1 MRRLLLLLV
10 PLCALSSLGQLRV
23 GVATVDITPEYPIR
37 LSGYG
42 GRRTPSEGIA
52 QRLHAQALAI
62 HGPSGQPALILAVD
76 NVGVPG
82 WLTEKL
88 HQRIAAETKLP
99 RAQFAVC
106 STHTHTGPM
115 MAGVLSNLF
124 GVDIPPDHW
133 EAIER
138 YTRETEEKLFAISMK
153 ALRETQAAELHF
165 GIGRARF
172 AKNRRTERGPVDH
185 DVPVLAAKNA
195 KGEWMAVL
203 SNYACHCTT
212 LGGEFNQHCGDWAAY
227 AREYLEKDFPAA
239 KAMVAIGCGA
249 DSNPHPRTGLELAQ
263 KHGRELADE
272 IARLLKSDLKKIS
285 GAPMGA
291 FARFPLA
298 FDTLP
303 TRAEWEEKAKQGGAI
318 AYHAKKNLERLDR
331 GEKLPTELEYSLQV
345 LSFGKDLAMVFM
357 PGEVVVDYSLRI
369 KRMYDPLRVWV
380 NAYANDVP
388 CYIPSRRIWKEGG
401 YEGGGAMVYYDRPTR
416 LAADTEDRIFTQLE
430 KLIPADFKAAPENQ
444 PKPPEEALKTIRV
457 PAGFEVE
464 LVVSEPLV
472 VDPVAID
479 FAADG
484 RLWVVEMHDYPSG
497 LDGNYKPGGRV
508 KVLSATNGKFDRAQ
522 MLADDLPFPT
532 GVMAWRKGALVCAA
546 PDIIYIEDTDG
557 DGKTDVRKKLY
568 SGFSTENYQARVN
581 GLRWGLDGW
590 IYGAAGLFGGKITS
604 HLTGKTHALSGRDF
618 RIKPDTGEFEQ
629 VAGLSQ
635 QGRVRDDFGNWF
647 GCDNGTWAWHFPIP
661 DHYLG
666 RNPAV
671 AFPDL
676 KVRIASEPNSNEV
689 YPISATLERFN
700 DPDNANR
707 ATSACGIEIYRDTAL
722 GAEFYGNIFTPEPV
736 HNLVHRLVVQPHGS
750 TFKGVRAATE
760 QNSEFIASTD
770 NWFRPVEVRTGPDGA
785 LWIVDMYR
793 YVIEHPRWISA
804 ERLAKLDV
812 RAGSD
817 KGRIYRVVKT
827 GHSRHNRTWNL
838 ERAEDFFLSETVAAT
853 DENNGVLRD
862 LAHRLLLEREKE
874 SGPSPF
880 STPAGI
886 VQTLHLRS
894 QKGSLSDADL
904 SGALTNAHSGVRIAA
919 LRLSEGRESMTAH
932 IAKLGDDSDPHV
944 RLQAALTFGE
954 FSNPEIGAALVK
966 IALRAK
972 DDPRIRAAVLSSAPK
987 HAEALFKEARR
998 ADAKPLLDGLKR
1010 TLAASTNAPSAPLAI
1025 IPAPAREKTDRSAV
1039 LKEYASVADLKGNAN
1054 RGLILFADNCA
1065 SCHSFRGLGHNL
1077 GPDVATYRG
1086 KPAADYIKAILDPN
1100 DVIEP
1105 RFATHEIE
1113 TKEGHTFT
1121 GILTGENATS
1131 FTLAQPNS
1139 LSETLLRIELASIK
1153 ATGVSL
1159 MPEGLEA
1166 ALSPENMADLIA
1178 YLKTPDP
1185 VQFAA
1190 GIATEPKTL
1199 TATIQ
1204 KLSASETLDYPS
1216 WAGRSPFHHCRQSD
1230 GNGRVEWESASS
1242 TDWHELPAAMG
1253 FISQPKGTF
1262 TLQVNGAKAF
1272 NFNVTLQDVAF
1283 GDATAPIR
1291 AAYRV
1296 IDRNQEDASGI
1307 LAIHV
1312 PNSAGK
1318 PTRFTV
1324 TGSGANSQRWFG
1336 VYELN
1341 APQLSAAQKIL
1352 QLAAK
1357 DANRKVPAI
1366 WQIAIDA
1373 AKRDNDAE
1381 LREILEATL
1390 PLPYAPLEEWQAV
1403 VLGGGMINGIA
1414 QLGHFPKLRI
1424 DQLAGPLAARWER
1437 ALKLSIAMCHDDKV
1451 IPGTRYDAL
1460 RMAALLDWPT
1470 ARKALEPYLAKEAH
1484 PELQQG
1490 AVSGLLDVDHPEARA
1505 LLESSLPNLTPSNR
1519 KLAEGSAPKRV
1530 SR

>member
-10 PLCALSSLGQLRV
+10 PLCALSSFGQLRV

-42 GRRTPSEGIA
+42 GRRTPSEGTA
-52 QRLHAQALAI
+52 QRLRAQALAI
-62 HGPSGQPALILAVD
+62 HGPSGQPTLILTVD

-88 HQRIAAETKLP
+88 HQRIAAETKLG
-99 RAQFAVC
+99 RSQFAVC

-138 YTRETEEKLFAISMK
+138 YTKEAEEKLFAISMK
-153 ALRETQAAELHF
+153 ALRDTQPAELYF

-185 DVPVLAAKNA
+185 DVPVLAAKNE
-195 KGEWMAVL
+195 KGEWIAVL

-227 AREYLEKDFPAA
+227 AREYLEKDFPTA

-249 DSNPHPRTGLELAQ
+249 DSNPHPRTGLDLAQ

-272 IARLLKSDLKKIS
+272 MARLLKSDLKKIPS
-285 GAPMGA
+285 APMGG
-291 FARFPLA
+291 FAKFPLA

-303 TRAEWEEKAKQGGAI
+303 TRAEWEAKAKQGGAI

-369 KRMYDPLRVWV
+369 KRMFDPLRVWV

-388 CYIPSRRIWKEGG
+388 CYIPSRRIWNEGG

-416 LAADTEDRIFTQLE
+416 LAADTEDRIFAQLE
-430 KLIPADFKAAPENQ
+430 KLMPADFKAAPENQ

-522 MLADDLPFPT
+522 TLADDLPFPT

-546 PDIIYIEDTDG
+546 PDILYIEDTDG

-590 IYGAAGLFGGKITS
+590 VYGAAGLFGGKITS
-604 HLTGKTHALSGRDF
+604 HLTGKTHPLSGRDF
-618 RIKPDTGEFEQ
+618 RIRPDTGEFEQ

-661 DHYLG
+661 DHYLA

-736 HNLVHRLVVQPHGS
+736 HNLVHRLVVQPNGS
-750 TFKGVRAATE
+750 TFKGVRAPTE

-785 LWIVDMYR
+785 LWVVDMYR

-804 ERLAKLDV
+804 ERLAKLDA

-817 KGRIYRVVKT
+817 KGRIYRVRRRNHESNPANN
-827 GHSRHNRTWNL
+827 GINRDLTHRALLDTAEQINVPSDPARQAQALHVLAQRKGL
-838 ERAEDFFLSETVAAT
+838 EDEHLVAALA
-853 DENNGVLRD
+853 DKNPGLR
-862 LAHRLLLEREKE
+862 AV
-874 SGPSPF
+874 
-880 STPAGI
+880 A
-886 VQTLHLRS
+886 V
-894 QKGSLSDADL
+894 
-904 SGALTNAHSGVRIAA
+904 
-919 LRLSEGRESMTAH
+919 RLSEGRESMAKH
-932 IAKLGDDSDPHV
+932 VAKLADDPEAHV

-954 FSNPEIGAALVK
+954 FSNPEVSVALAK
-966 IALRAK
+966 IAVRDK
-972 DDPRIRAAVLSSAPK
+972 DDPRIRAAVLSSAPR

-998 ADAKPLLDGLKR
+998 ADAKPLLEGLKR
-1010 TLAASTNAPSAPLAI
+1010 TLAASTNAPSEPLAI
-1025 IPAPAREKTDRSAV
+1025 IPAAPRAKTDRSAL
-1039 LKEYASVADLKGNAN
+1039 LKQYESVATLEGNAS
-1054 RGLILFADNCA
+1054 RGLLLFSDNCA
-1065 SCHSFRGLGHNL
+1065 TCHSFRGLGHNL

-1100 DVIEP
+1100 DAIEP
-1105 RFATHEIE
+1105 RFASYEIE
-1113 TKEGHTFT
+1113 TKEGHSLS

-1131 FTLAQPNS
+1131 FTLAQPNG
-1139 LSETLLRIELASIK
+1139 LTETLLRFDLASIK

-1166 ALSPENMADLIA
+1166 ALEPQAMADLIA
-1178 YLKTPDP
+1178 YLKTPEA
-1185 VQFAA
+1185 VQFAS

-1199 TATIQ
+1199 GTKIEKISAT
-1204 KLSASETLDYPS
+1204 EMLDYPS
-1216 WAGRSPFHHCRQSD
+1216 WAGRAPFHHCRQSD
-1230 GNGRVEWESASS
+1230 GMGRVEWESVSES
-1242 TDWHELPAAMG
+1242 DWHEFPAAMG
-1253 FISQPKGTF
+1253 LISQPKGTF
-1262 TLQVNGAKAF
+1262 TLRVNGGKAF
-1272 NFNVTLQDVAF
+1272 DFDVALHDKAF
-1283 GDATAPIR
+1283 GETG
-1291 AAYRV
+1291 AAVRGAFRV
-1296 IDRNQEDASGI
+1296 IDRNEEDASGI
-1307 LAIHV
+1307 LTVYA

-1318 PTRFTV
+1318 PARFV
-1324 TGSGANSQRWFG
+1324 VSGSGANSQRWFG
-1336 VYELN
+1336 IYELN
-1341 APQLSAAQKIL
+1341 APQNSAAQK
-1352 QLAAK
+1352 
-1357 DANRKVPAI
+1357 
-1366 WQIAIDA
+1366 
-1373 AKRDNDAE
+1373 
-1381 LREILEATL
+1381 
-1390 PLPYAPLEEWQAV
+1390 
-1403 VLGGGMINGIA
+1403 
-1414 QLGHFPKLRI
+1414 
-1424 DQLAGPLAARWER
+1424 
-1437 ALKLSIAMCHDDKV
+1437 S
-1451 IPGTRYDAL
+1451 
-1460 RMAALLDWPT
+1460 PT
-1470 ARKALEPYLAKEAH
+1470 SPR
-1484 PELQQG
+1484 
-1490 AVSGLLDVDHPEARA
+1490 R
-1505 LLESSLPNLTPSNR
+1505 TP
-1519 KLAEGSAPKRV
+1519 
-1530 SR
+1530 